1 MGKTIVNY
9 LPNQHFYRGI
19 NHSQM
24 DGLWNCFTRIIPVVR
39 CGYGH
44 QLLPWH
50 HLVGSIDFDLGFE
63 ITVFAALGKH
73 V

>member
-1 MGKTIVNY
+1 
-9 LPNQHFYRGI
+9 
-19 NHSQM
+19 M